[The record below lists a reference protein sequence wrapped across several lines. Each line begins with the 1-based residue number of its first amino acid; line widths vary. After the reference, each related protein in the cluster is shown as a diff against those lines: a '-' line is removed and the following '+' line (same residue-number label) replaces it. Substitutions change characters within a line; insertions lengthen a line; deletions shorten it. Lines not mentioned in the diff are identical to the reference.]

1 MNITLK
7 SKELD
12 QLKDLPY
19 VKKFLE
25 YNEWNER
32 KSLKVDVGAISDAD
46 VVKIIKVLKKD
57 EVTNKCPLDVIEQY
71 KKVKANP
78 NDIRPRT
85 LEQFATI
92 LKEYLSKVPRYYLF
106 QQNED
111 EDFLGYVVT
120 SVGYTPPKRERG
132 CTSPAY
138 VYARTMYYEHG
149 ENKSQTVWFYK
160 KDIEGKKCSEI
171 MDKSGYTTATDD
183 LLSRYD
189 KEVELYKKYRA
200 GVGMQVLGSGEG
212 NAIGE
217 ESSWWGGKNKTNNT
231 IELEVDGRKSR
242 LVVDDQEENEE
253 NRRDRGEKADLPFAD
268 GSFWKVKGVE
278 RDNDDD
284 NDDTASTDT
293 ELQLDIPL
301 HPTVLCFHLEKHVQ
315 LWSHVNRLV
324 PYEYDTTLG
333 EKLVLPQFQRDLIEI
348 LVQKDRVEF
357 KDIIKGK
364 SGGSIVL
371 CSGVPGTGKTLTAE
385 VFAEAIQRPLYI
397 IQSAQ
402 LGTSAADLE
411 KELIKVL
418 QRASRWGAILL
429 IDEADVFI
437 HERGEDIEQN
447 AIVGV
452 FLRVLEYYNG
462 ILFLTTNRSTI
473 IDDAIISRCTAQ
485 VKFQIPDID
494 GQKRIWKIL
503 ADIGDIKIEARE
515 IDKFA
520 KGHPELSGRDVKGL
534 LKLAQLVSRQKKE
547 PITAKLL
554 EDVKRFKPTRDSESK
569 EN

>member
-1 MNITLK
+1 MNITIK

-19 VKKFLE
+19 VKKFLD
-25 YNEWNER
+25 YNSWNNTN
-32 KSLKVDVGAISDAD
+32 KSLKVDVSTLTDTD
-46 VVKIIKVLKKD
+46 MKKIVSVLKKD
-57 EVTNKCPLDVIEQY
+57 EVTNRCPLDVIEQW

-78 NDIRPRT
+78 NDQRPRT

-92 LKEYLSKVPRYYLF
+92 LKEYLAKVPKYYLF

-111 EDFLGYVVT
+111 EDFLAYVVT
-120 SVGYTPPKRERG
+120 SIGYTPPKRERG
-132 CTSPAY
+132 GVRAGY
-138 VYARTMYYEHG
+138 VYARLNFYEHG
-149 ENKSQTVWFYK
+149 KNESTTLYFHK
-160 KDIEGKKCSEI
+160 KEIEGKTCAEI
-171 MDKSGYTTATDD
+171 MDKSGFMIATDD
-183 LLSRYD
+183 MIKRY
-189 KEVELYKKYRA
+189 ELELERYKKYRA
-200 GVGMQVLGSGEG
+200 AVGLQVLGTGEG
-212 NAIGE
+212 HAIGE
-217 ESSWWGGKNKTNNT
+217 TASWWGGKSLNT

-242 LVVDDQEENEE
+242 LVLDDQEEGEE
-253 NRRDRGEKADLPFAD
+253 SRKDRGEKAEIPLLD
-268 GSFWKVKGVE
+268 GSFWKIKGVE
-278 RDNDDD
+278 KDTSDDD
-284 NDDTASTDT
+284 ANEVDETT
-293 ELQLDIPL
+293 EIQLEVPL
-301 HPTVLCFHLEKHVQ
+301 HPTILCFHLEKHVQ
-315 LWSHVNRLV
+315 LWAHVNRLEDYV
-324 PYEYDTTLG
+324 YDTTLG
-333 EKLVLPQFQRDLIEI
+333 EKLVLPSFQRELIEI
-348 LVQKDRVEF
+348 LVHKDRVEF

-402 LGTSAADLE
+402 LGTSAEELE

-429 IDEADVFI
+429 VDEADVFI
-437 HERGEDIEQN
+437 HTRGDDIEQN

-462 ILFLTTNRSTI
+462 ILFLTTNRTTI

-485 VKFQIPDID
+485 VKFQIPDVD
-494 GQKRIWKIL
+494 GQKQIWKIL
-503 ADIGDIKIEARE
+503 ADLGDIEIKQSE

-520 KGHPELSGRDVKGL
+520 KAHDQLSGRDVKGL
-534 LKLAQLVSRQKKE
+534 LKLAQLVSRQRKE

-554 EDVKRFKPTRDSESK
+554 DYILQFKPVHMKDE
-569 EN
+569 